1 MSVKAIIGAQWG
13 DEGKGK
19 TIDILA
25 AQSDFVVRSQGGNNA
40 GHTVIVGGKVY
51 KLHLIPSGILYP
63 NTLCLIGNGVV
74 IDPRVLVSEID
85 KLQAEGIP
93 CDNLR
98 IDPRAHVIM
107 PYHIALDKLAE
118 EARGCMDLGTT
129 RCGIGPCYMDKA
141 ERTGIRMCD
150 LVRPDVFREKA
161 MARTAEKNLVI
172 TRIYGG
178 EPLDPEQFIPE
189 YVELGKRL
197 KAYIDDVSVIIYNAA
212 RAGRSVLFEGAQGAL
227 LDLDMG
233 TYPYVTSS
241 HPTTGGFCVG
251 SGIGPSLIEEAIG
264 VAKAYTT
271 RVGKG
276 PFPTELLDETGDL
289 IRNRGGEFGTTTG
302 RPRRCGWFDAVIVR
316 YAVRINGLT
325 SLAVNKLDTLSGIH
339 PLRVCTAYKTPHGIL
354 TEFPSTLEEL
364 AECEP
369 VYEELPGFG
378 EDISSATSFDELP
391 ENAKKYI
398 CRLEELCGCRIS
410 MVGVGPDRKQNLLR

>member
-1 MSVKAIIGAQWG
+1 MSVKAIVGAQWG

-25 AQSDFVVRSQGGNNA
+25 AQSELVVRAQGGNNA
-40 GHTVIVGGKVY
+40 GHTVIAKGKVY

-63 NTLCLIGNGVV
+63 ETLCLIGNGVV
-74 IDPRVLVSEID
+74 IDPRVLISEID
-85 KLQAEGIP
+85 KLQAEGIS

-107 PYHIALDKLAE
+107 PYHIELDRLSEK
-118 EARGCMDLGTT
+118 ARGGKELGTT

-141 ERTGIRMCD
+141 ERTGIRICD
-150 LVRPDVFREKA
+150 LIRPEVFREKA
-161 MARTAEKNLVI
+161 TACTAAKNLVI

-178 EPLDPEQFIPE
+178 EPLDPQSFIEE
-189 YVELGKRL
+189 YIELGKRL

-212 RAGRSVLFEGAQGAL
+212 KAGKSILFEGAQGAL

-251 SGIGPSLIEEAIG
+251 SGIGPSIIDEAIG

-276 PFPTELLDETGDL
+276 PFPTELLDETGDI

-316 YAVRINGLT
+316 YAVRINGL
-325 SLAVNKLDTLSGIH
+325 SCLAVNKLDTLSGIH
-339 PLRVCTAYKTPHGIL
+339 PLRVCTAYRTARGLL
-354 TEFPSTLEEL
+354 TELPPTLEEL
-364 AECEP
+364 AECAP
-369 VYEELPGFG
+369 VYEELPGFD
-378 EDISSATSFDELP
+378 EDISLVTSFDELP
-391 ENAKKYI
+391 ENAKGYI
-398 CRLEELCGCRIS
+398 RRLEEICGCRIS
-410 MVGVGPDRKQNLLR
+410 MVGVGPGREQNLVR